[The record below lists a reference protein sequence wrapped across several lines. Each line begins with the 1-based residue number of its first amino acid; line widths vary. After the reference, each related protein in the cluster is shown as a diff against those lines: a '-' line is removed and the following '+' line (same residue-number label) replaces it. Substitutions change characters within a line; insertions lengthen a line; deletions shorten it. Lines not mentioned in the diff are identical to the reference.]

1 MSLTQIIYEKD
12 IEDSIFDTKNFRELN
27 TWVSLN
33 CDSVDQGSDFRLYKL
48 DATKIKN
55 LKKDI
60 VDSLATKV
68 TDMAEALAS
77 WSNRDDS
84 DDTQLGIELDLAI
97 EDITDTYSPFTMTIE
112 NLSDTVFLYKL
123 VRLYEALVIHSTK
136 YPEKPLH
143 YEVSV

>member
-1 MSLTQIIYEKD
+1 MALTQIIYEKD

-33 CDSVDQGSDFRLYKL
+33 CDPVDQGSDFRLYKL

-68 TDMAEALAS
+68 TDMAEALAC

-84 DDTQLGIELDLAI
+84 DDTQLGIELDLSI
-97 EDITDTYSPFTMTIE
+97 EDIADTYSPFTMSIE
-112 NLSDTVFLYKL
+112 NLSDTAFLYKL
-123 VRLYEALVIHSTK
+123 VRLYEALIIYSTK
-136 YPEKPLH
+136 YPDKPLY
-143 YEVSV
+143 YEASV